1 MKLKVAVLFGGKSV
15 EHEVSIISGL
25 QALKNIDTEKYDAF
39 PVYITKKN
47 EFYMGEGFEDIKNYT
62 DIEALLK
69 KGTKVN
75 LVNEDGVLKFE
86 ETAKK
91 GLFGKAFSQEV
102 DLALPVVHGT
112 NEEDGT
118 LQGYL
123 KTIGLPFA
131 GCDVTASAVGMDKYV
146 QKALLKEND
155 IPVLPAMLFNLG
167 DYAKMDDMIA
177 RIEEKIGYPVIVK
190 PVDLGSSVGI
200 SVAKDRA
207 ALVDSLD
214 DAFLYAGRVL
224 CEHAI
229 TNLREVN
236 CAVLGNEVEAM
247 ASEIEEPMHTEEIL
261 SYEDKYMGNGSK
273 SGAKEGGSKGM
284 ASLSRQI
291 PANVPAEL
299 RDRIR
304 ELAVKSFQV
313 MGCNGVSRIDF
324 MIDSDTNE
332 LYFNEINTIPGSL
345 AFYLFEPLG
354 IPYKELLDRIIDLAE
369 ERKRKEQSITYS
381 FDTNILKNA
390 SIGGG
395 SKGAK
400 R

>member
-47 EFYMGEGFEDIKNYT
+47 EFYIGEGFEDIKNYR
-62 DIEALLK
+62 DIDKLLAGGK
-69 KGTKVN
+69 RVM
-75 LVNEDGVLKFE
+75 LVNENGVCKFVE
-86 ETAKK
+86 IESK
-91 GLFGKAFSQEV
+91 GLFSKKVEKEV

-123 KTIGLPFA
+123 KTIGLTFA

-155 IPVLPAMLFNLG
+155 IPVLSAMLFNLG
-167 DYAKMDDMIA
+167 DYEDMDGMVN

-200 SVAKDRA
+200 SVAKDRR
-207 ALVDSLD
+207 ALIDSLD

-261 SYEDKYMGNGSK
+261 SYEDKYMGSGSK
-273 SGAKEGGSKGM
+273 SGAKDGGSKGM
-284 ASLSRQI
+284 ASLARQI

-345 AFYLFEPLG
+345 AFYLFEPIG
-354 IPYKELLDRIIDLAE
+354 IPYKELLDRIIKLAL
-369 ERKRKEQSITYS
+369 ERKRKEQEITYS
-381 FDTNILKNA
+381 FDSNILSNA
-390 SIGGG
+390 SLGG
-395 SKGAK
+395 SKGSK
-400 R
+400 G

>member
-47 EFYMGEGFEDIKNYT
+47 EFYIGEGFEDIKNYR
-62 DIEALLK
+62 DIDKLLAGGK
-69 KGTKVN
+69 RVM
-75 LVNEDGVLKFE
+75 LVNENGVCKFIE
-86 ETAKK
+86 IESK
-91 GLFGKAFSQEV
+91 GLFSKKVEKEV

-123 KTIGLPFA
+123 KTIGLTFA

-155 IPVLPAMLFNLG
+155 IPVLSAMLFNLG
-167 DYAKMDDMIA
+167 DYEDMDGMVN

-200 SVAKDRA
+200 SVAKDRR
-207 ALVDSLD
+207 ALIDSLD

-273 SGAKEGGSKGM
+273 SGAKDGGSKGM
-284 ASLSRQI
+284 ASLARQI

-345 AFYLFEPLG
+345 AFYLFEPIG
-354 IPYKELLDRIIDLAE
+354 IPYKELLDRIIKLAL
-369 ERKRKEQSITYS
+369 ERKRKEQEITYS
-381 FDTNILKNA
+381 FDSNILSNA
-390 SIGGG
+390 SLGG
-395 SKGAK
+395 SKGSK
-400 R
+400 G

>member
-47 EFYMGEGFEDIKNYT
+47 EFYIGEGFEDIKNYR
-62 DIEALLK
+62 DIDKLLAGGK
-69 KGTKVN
+69 RVM
-75 LVNEDGVLKFE
+75 LVNENGVCKFVE
-86 ETAKK
+86 IESK
-91 GLFGKAFSQEV
+91 GLFSKKVEKEV

-123 KTIGLPFA
+123 KTIGLTFA

-155 IPVLPAMLFNLG
+155 IPVLSAMLFNLG
-167 DYAKMDDMIA
+167 DYEDMDGMVN

-200 SVAKDRA
+200 SVAKDRR
-207 ALVDSLD
+207 ALIDSLD

-273 SGAKEGGSKGM
+273 SGAKDGGSKGM
-284 ASLSRQI
+284 ASLARQI

-345 AFYLFEPLG
+345 AFYLFEPIG
-354 IPYKELLDRIIDLAE
+354 IPYKELLDRIIKLAL
-369 ERKRKEQSITYS
+369 ERKRKEQEITYS
-381 FDTNILKNA
+381 FDSNILSNA
-390 SIGGG
+390 SLGG
-395 SKGAK
+395 SKGSK
-400 R
+400 G

>member
-69 KGTKVN
+69 KGTKVS

-91 GLFGKAFSQEV
+91 GFFGKAFSQEV

-177 RIEEKIGYPVIVK
+177 RIEKKIGYPVIVK

-273 SGAKEGGSKGM
+273 SGAKDGGSKGM

>member
-1 MKLKVAVLFGGKSV
+1 MKLNVAVLFGGKSV

-25 QALKNIDTEKYDAF
+25 QAFKNIDTEKYNVF

-47 EFYMGEGFEDIKNYT
+47 EFYIGEGFDDIKNFT
-62 DIEALLK
+62 DIDSLLE
-69 KGTKVN
+69 KGTRVI
-75 LVNEDGVLKFE
+75 LVNDNGVCKFTSLE
-86 ETAKK
+86 SK
-91 GLFGKAFSQEV
+91 GLFGKKVEREV

-112 NEEDGT
+112 NEEDGA

-123 KTIGLPFA
+123 KTVGLPFA

-167 DYAKMDDMIA
+167 DYANLDNMVS
-177 RIEEKIGYPVIVK
+177 RIEEKIGYPVIIK

-207 ALVDSLD
+207 SLVDSLD

-229 TNLREVN
+229 TNLREIN

-273 SGAKEGGSKGM
+273 SGAKDGGSKGM
-284 ASLSRQI
+284 ASLARQI

-304 ELAVKSFQV
+304 DLAVRSFQV

-324 MIDSDTNE
+324 MIDADTNE

-345 AFYLFEPLG
+345 AFYLFEPIG

-369 ERKRKEQSITYS
+369 ERKRKEQEITYS

-390 SIGGG
+390 SLGG
-395 SKGAK
+395 SKGSKA
-400 R
+400 